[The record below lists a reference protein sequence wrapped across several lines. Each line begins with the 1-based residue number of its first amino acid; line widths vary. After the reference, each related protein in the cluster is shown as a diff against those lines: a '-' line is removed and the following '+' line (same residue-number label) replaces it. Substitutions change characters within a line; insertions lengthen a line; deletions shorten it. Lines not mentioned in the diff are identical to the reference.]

1 MWFEDLFSDVFSESV
16 SGLNVVISSGSF
28 TCGNFLNEE
37 CIYTYTIENG
47 LASLTRD
54 AEGDFHDHN
63 YNKYERT
70 VDLNTGESFG
80 PESTIYTVSIYPT
93 GKYFDTYT
101 TTNPLVATIGAVCI
115 MLVTSLVFFLY
126 DYFVR
131 KAFEANKAVLEA
143 KRKFMRFISHE
154 VRTPLNTVSMG
165 LRLLADEMK
174 NACQLPN
181 RIGRTASSIS
191 SPRTASI
198 ASNSSASNRSI
209 SVDSQESAGN
219 IVEWMSLTE
228 ECHANAQSAV
238 KVLND
243 LLNYDKI
250 EDGTLNLDLAIISM
264 WELIET
270 TVTEFRLQAKKAK
283 VKLLL
288 DYGEVLEQ
296 GANTKKG
303 SRDVEASRGM
313 SQHEDVSDDL
323 KVLRVPGDVVR
334 LAQVR
339 LHN

>member
-1 MWFEDLFSDVFSESV
+1 
-16 SGLNVVISSGSF
+16 
-28 TCGNFLNEE
+28 
-37 CIYTYTIENG
+37 
-47 LASLTRD
+47 
-54 AEGDFHDHN
+54 
-63 YNKYERT
+63 
-70 VDLNTGESFG
+70 
-80 PESTIYTVSIYPT
+80 
-93 GKYFDTYT
+93 
-101 TTNPLVATIGAVCI
+101 
-115 MLVTSLVFFLY
+115 
-126 DYFVR
+126 
-131 KAFEANKAVLEA
+131 
-143 KRKFMRFISHE
+143 
-154 VRTPLNTVSMG
+154 
-165 LRLLADEMK
+165 
-174 NACQLPN
+174 
-181 RIGRTASSIS
+181 
-191 SPRTASI
+191 
-198 ASNSSASNRSI
+198 
-209 SVDSQESAGN
+209 
-219 IVEWMSLTE
+219 MSLTE